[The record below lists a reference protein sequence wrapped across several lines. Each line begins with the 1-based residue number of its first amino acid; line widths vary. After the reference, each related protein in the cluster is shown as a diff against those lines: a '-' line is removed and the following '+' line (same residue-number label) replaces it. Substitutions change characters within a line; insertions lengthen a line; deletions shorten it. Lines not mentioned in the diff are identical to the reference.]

1 MLIRQTN
8 KERGQVMLLG
18 LVIVI
23 ILGLVVLFLF
33 DLQLAVRAKM
43 KVETAE
49 QSAALAAAEW
59 QRNSLN
65 LIGELNLIK
74 ACDAMLENYEPADV
88 EDNGQN
94 RQDLLDAAR
103 RTLTEMQS
111 RIAFVGPMI
120 AFGAAQQ
127 AAKYNGINIF
137 DHFKNKKDEPQ
148 YFNEDEDELQYF
160 NEDEDVEDLLADMAF
175 DSDKKT
181 VYDDIRRYRLKLDYD
196 RRYTEPI
203 NHYRWKEPYKALLA
217 DIRERGLAVRPSG
230 LSYMTMVDPSWLKIE
245 DVYDTCLNLKY
256 NGVENIAGILLKN
269 LGILYLDD
277 SFWEGKWWQIS
288 YRLNDFPRQSEI
300 YPLYVDFS
308 PSNEAESNKDLE
320 YYLGAENVYE
330 SRALSNFRWCVFNL
344 SQWEPEY
351 LDEMWLDRS
360 FLRDELKP
368 GAIYQ
373 GAIAMASTYERI
385 ATVSKHRIKNA
396 PSEYD
401 FNQAEKQAWRTL
413 RMGREDSALLR
424 KSGNMEFRIGSDVR
438 LDGNPGGAV
447 ARPVGQLNDETPPY
461 LSSMVLPVF
470 HNTAMMPSTMFA
482 TTAFQSSFTNLERFL
497 VWLGKLST
505 FDPPAV
511 EGRDESGET
520 VLESTAPPA
529 GTAHYYEALLWL
541 ANPENRKSIFNPA
554 FTPSNYSSMAV
565 PEYFQSNYKYD
576 PIANPE
582 GAGWL
587 QQAYVGPLAYEASR
601 ENLYTQIGEN
611 GEPIIM
617 EEKKYD
623 RRGTAISKP
632 FILYYKDRGVRPP
645 LTNEEYYLYTRI
657 PGRGGYSRGKNIGP
671 AQL

>member
-94 RQDLLDAAR
+94 RQDLLYAAG

-137 DHFKNKKDEPQ
+137 DHFKK
-148 YFNEDEDELQYF
+148 DELQYF
-160 NEDEDVEDLLADMAF
+160 NEDEDVEDLLADKAF

-181 VYDDIRRYRLKLDYD
+181 VYDDIRQYRRKLDYD
-196 RRYTEPI
+196 RRYTELSEYI

-288 YRLNDFPRQSEI
+288 YRLNGFPRQSEI

-308 PSNEAESNKDLE
+308 SSNGAESNKDLLE
-320 YYLGAENVYE
+320 YFLGAENVYE
-330 SRALSNFRWCVFNL
+330 SRALSNVRWCVFNL

-368 GAIYQ
+368 SAIYQ
-373 GAIAMASTYERI
+373 GAIAMATTYEKITTISRYRI
-385 ATVSKHRIKNA
+385 GK
-396 PSEYD
+396 
-401 FNQAEKQAWRTL
+401 EKDKDTAQHDGLAQKILKRGTRDGAIL
-413 RMGREDSALLR
+413 EKKRDPP
-424 KSGNMEFRIGSDVR
+424 FIIGSDVKF
-438 LDGNPGGAV
+438 DNESGGSV
-447 ARPVGQLNDETPPY
+447 AMPIGQLDDETPPY

-601 ENLYTQIGEN
+601 ENLYTQVGEN

-671 AQL
+671 ARL